1 MLSLAQSVPI
11 YSTFPNHFSVCF
23 LKDIFQPVK
32 HLPAVMKV
40 LEFLAWKTREA
51 DDYQAHLDRMLH
63 LCSQPPLLKQ
73 TSESLVSSVVME
85 HYFTLLGYLL
95 TILPDEENVQWIYK
109 ALDCLLIKRT
119 KPTNVAAVKLDLCR
133 RTMENSRLPIII
145 VELLEDAMPKM
156 YPQILELAYMLVSIS
171 NQCCE

>member
-1 MLSLAQSVPI
+1 M
-11 YSTFPNHFSVCF
+11 FPNHFSVCF
-23 LKDIFQPVK
+23 LKDAFQPVK

-51 DDYQAHLDRMLH
+51 NDYQVHLDRMLH

-95 TILPDEENVQWIYK
+95 TILPDGKNIQRIHK
-109 ALDCLLIKRT
+109 ALDCLLIKRM
-119 KPTNVAAVKLDLCR
+119 KSANVAAVKLDFCR
-133 RTMENSRLPIII
+133 RNMENSRLPIIV
-145 VELLEDAMPKM
+145 VELLEAAMPKM
-156 YPQILELAYMLVSIS
+156 YPKILELAHTLASIS
-171 NQCCE
+171 NHCCE